1 MEKLG
6 TLEEVLIGTGKR
18 TKVDPQICHNTK
30 ELLKVY
36 GKVVWCLEHS
46 MNEMES
52 ECIECGYE
60 SLFDALSFLSSCI
73 DCELDTLHLE
83 ERTHSMLFTGALV
96 EIINKALFILKDY
109 PGKGDRY
116 FEIINKMHILKYRY
130 SEEEILNFLQISR
143 RSLYREKKEAMN
155 LLGVILWGFLIPDL
169 MESLRGT
176 NSAPN
181 WH

>member
-1 MEKLG
+1 MEKLES
-6 TLEEVLIGTGKR
+6 LEEVLFGTGKK
-18 TKVDPQICHNTK
+18 TKADPQVYHNTK

-36 GKVVWCLEHS
+36 GKVVWCLDHS
-46 MNEMES
+46 VKEMES

-60 SLFDALSFLSSCI
+60 NLFDALSFLSSCI

-83 ERTHSMLFTGALV
+83 ERTQSMLFTGALV
-96 EIINKALFILKDY
+96 EIINKALIILKDY
-109 PGKGDRY
+109 PGKGDKY
-116 FEIINKMHILKYRY
+116 FEIINKMHILKYQY
-130 SEEEILNFLQISR
+130 SEEEMLNFLQISR
-143 RSLYREKKEAMN
+143 RSLYREKKEAIS

-176 NSAPN
+176 NLALN